1 MILDHKKYI
10 EKEQANWNNLDSL
23 CKRIEE
29 DTFVEL
35 SSTELQQFYIL
46 YRRTVSALA
55 YLKGAFAAQSLI
67 ETLEELVGRAYAI
80 IYSEKR
86 ISTRLNWYSWFF
98 KMFPK
103 VFRKHFI
110 SFALSCATML
120 IGTLFGVF
128 VINNNP
134 GLKTEILPF
143 GHGDMDPVKRV
154 EAEETSKGSN
164 IKGHSGTF
172 SAYLMHNNITVSVRA
187 IAFGITFG
195 IGTLILL
202 FYNGI
207 IMGGICV
214 DYIAAGKG
222 VFLAG
227 WILPHG
233 SIEIPSILIAGQAG
247 FVIAKT
253 IISFRKETFHQ
264 KLRSVGP
271 DIAIL
276 TGGLAVMLIWAG
288 IIEAFFSQYHEPI
301 IPYWLKITFGI
312 IEVIALSAF
321 LIYGG
326 RDGKSIRE

>member
-1 MILDHKKYI
+1 MILDHRKYI
-10 EKEQANWNNLDSL
+10 EKEQTNWNNLDSL

-29 DTFVEL
+29 DTFIEL
-35 SSTELQQFYIL
+35 SSAELQEFYLL

-55 YLKGAFAAQSLI
+55 YLKSACAAQSLI
-67 ETLEELVGRAYAI
+67 VTLEELVGRAYAI
-80 IYSEKR
+80 IYSEKGSSR
-86 ISTRLNWYSWFF
+86 HLNWYSWFF
-98 KMFPK
+98 KTFPK
-103 VFRKHFI
+103 VFRRHI
-110 SFALSCATML
+110 VAFALSCATML
-120 IGTLFGVF
+120 MGTLFGVF
-128 VINNNP
+128 VLNNNP
-134 GLKTEILPF
+134 GLKSELLPF

-154 EAEETSKGSN
+154 ETEESSKGSN

-172 SAYLMHNNITVSVRA
+172 SAYLIRNNITVSVRA

-214 DYIAAGKG
+214 DYISAGKA
-222 VFLAG
+222 VFLTG

-247 FVIAKT
+247 FIIAKT
-253 IISFRKETFHQ
+253 LISFRREDFRQ

-271 DIAIL
+271 DIAVL

-288 IIEAFFSQYHEPI
+288 IIEAFFSQYHEPV
-301 IPYWLKITFGI
+301 IPYWLKITLGI
-312 IEVIALSAF
+312 IELIALSAF
-321 LIYGG
+321 LFYGG
-326 RDGKSIRE
+326 RDDKSIRQ

>member
-1 MILDHKKYI
+1 MILDHAKYI
-10 EKEQANWNNLDSL
+10 EKEQGNWDNLNL
-23 CKRIEE
+23 MCRRIEE

-35 SSTELQQFYIL
+35 SSAELQQFYIL

-55 YLKGAFAAQSLI
+55 CLKGACAAQSLI
-67 ETLEELVGRAYAI
+67 VTLEELVGRAYAI

-86 ISTRLNWYSWFF
+86 GSARLNWYSWFF
-98 KMFPK
+98 KMFPN
-103 VFRKHFI
+103 VFRKHI
-110 SFALSCATML
+110 IAFALSCATML

-128 VINNNP
+128 VLNNNP
-134 GLKTEILPF
+134 GLKTELLPF

-154 EAEETSKGSN
+154 ATEESSRGSN
-164 IKGHSGTF
+164 VKGHSGTF
-172 SAYLMHNNITVSVRA
+172 SAYLMQNNITVSLRA

-207 IMGGICV
+207 LMGGICV

-227 WILPHG
+227 WLLPHG

-253 IISFRKETFHQ
+253 LISFRKEDFHQ
-264 KLRSVGP
+264 KLRAVGP
-271 DIAIL
+271 DIAVL

-288 IIEAFFSQYHEPI
+288 LIEAFFSQYHEPV
-301 IPYWLKITFGI
+301 IPYWLKIAFGI
-312 IEVIALSAF
+312 IEVIALGVF
-321 LIYGG
+321 LMYGG